1 VPWGLGADESQRN
14 RLDIDWEYP
23 ADHEQAKAYV
33 ELLRE
38 CREALDQLAARKGR
52 PAGQY
57 QLTVGFP
64 NWYPRRRRGWLTT
77 SRCQVAAPCGSEHM
91 HKLLIAEMDRYL
103 DFWNLMVRRC
113 LSVVVANA
121 KLIM

>member
-1 VPWGLGADESQRN
+1 LALTSCSEN

-38 CREALDQLAARKGR
+38 CREALDQLAVRKGR

-57 QLTVGFP
+57 QLTVGF
-64 NWYPRRRRGWLTT
+64 T
-77 SRCQVAAPCGSEHM
+77 SWDRADLAA
-91 HKLLIAEMDRYL
+91 D
-103 DFWNLMVRRC
+103 
-113 LSVVVANA
+113 
-121 KLIM
+121 